1 LSKRDPLDRTKQADY
16 AIDKVLSMNLFDSSF
31 ANLENVCKE
40 LSWDF
45 PQKENLDNLFWKLK
59 EEREEFKLSSAK
71 KIKARYY
78 AIHIKDDILSFLDS
92 SFESRP
98 QDLEFWKRAK
108 ERILADKVF
117 HVTLGVRNVHKLE
130 YSFYDKNH
138 VALQEKK
145 IDIIMT
151 RVVWDEKAITIQV
164 KLGDDIKCG
173 NQYPHITI
181 ATLEDSVESRYSN
194 ELIAS
199 DPETQ
204 FEIPDRT
211 VCGKIEP
218 FY

>member
-1 LSKRDPLDRTKQADY
+1 LDRTKPADY

-31 ANLENVCKE
+31 ANLEKVCNE

-45 PQKENLDNLFWKLK
+45 PEKENLDTLLWKLK
-59 EEREEFKLSSAK
+59 EEREEFKVSSAK

-78 AIHIKDDILSFLDS
+78 AIHIMEDVISFLDS

-98 QDLEFWKRAK
+98 QDLDFWKRAK
-108 ERILADKVF
+108 GRIVKDKVF
-117 HVTLGVRNVHKLE
+117 HVTLGVRNVHKPE

-145 IDIIMT
+145 IDIVMT

-199 DPETQ
+199 DPENQ
-204 FEIPDRT
+204 FEIQNKI
-211 VCGKIEP
+211 VFGKIEP